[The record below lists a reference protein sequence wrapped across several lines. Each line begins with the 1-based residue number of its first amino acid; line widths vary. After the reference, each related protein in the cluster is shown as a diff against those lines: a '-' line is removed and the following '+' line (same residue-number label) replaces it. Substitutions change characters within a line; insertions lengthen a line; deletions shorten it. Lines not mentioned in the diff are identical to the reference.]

1 MQVTLV
7 SNEYIQD
14 IDLDFTIGK
23 PFLTRLVLKTNL
35 RTLGPYGGEGG
46 QRFSLSGSKLMYV
59 DGRAGPLVNQ
69 LTLYFEKCS

>member
-7 SNEYIQD
+7 NNEYIND
-14 IDLDFTIGK
+14 IELDFTVGK
-23 PFLTRLVLKTNL
+23 SFLTRLVLQTNL

-59 DGRAGPLVNQ
+59 DGKSGPLINQ
-69 LTLYFEKCS
+69 LAFYFEKCS